1 MNRQRVAQIVTVV
14 ILVGVLGSIAAKKNG
29 WTWRN
34 ILTFTRP
41 AEQTPE
47 DAVYAMLDAARNGDV
62 KKYLAAYS
70 GSMANALKQTIS
82 DSSEAGFRQYL
93 QDTNGTLKGVAVMAP
108 EKISDREVRVNVEY
122 VYQDRNEKQIMDLEK
137 TPGGWKITK
146 VDAAER
152 VKTLIP
158 YGTPVK

>member
-1 MNRQRVAQIVTVV
+1 MNRQRIAQILTVV
-14 ILVGVLGSIAAKKNG
+14 ILVGVLGAILAKKRG

-34 ILTFTRP
+34 IFTLSQP

-47 DAVYAMLDAARNGDV
+47 DSVYSMLDAARSGDV

-70 GSMANALKQTIS
+70 GSMATALKQTIA

-93 QDTNGTLKGVAVMAP
+93 EDTNAALKGVAVMAP
-108 EKISDREVRVNVEY
+108 EKISDREVKVHVEY
-122 VYQDRNEKQIMDLEK
+122 VYQDRNETQIMDLEK
-137 TPGGWKITK
+137 TPSGWKITK
-146 VDAAER
+146 VEAAQR